1 MPGRFTAADV
11 RGTLKTRDSWW
22 TVFFVD
28 PLAAPLVKLLA
39 NRTNVTPN
47 QLSLVAFVLGLGSA
61 AAFLTGNR
69 WLLALGGVLFHLAF
83 LVDCLDGKIARL
95 KGTGTTWGKWLDFVV
110 DRVRIFLCMITLV
123 VGQYLHTGEAF
134 YLILG
139 LGAIAVEGFR
149 YINAAQAQDLRR
161 EMRAKTVELQQAAG
175 DSPKFVEDMMLA
187 DPQLDPDRLVEQG
200 DAIDL
205 QQGFRKK
212 FGFYDR
218 VRRTLRRHRIRTHL
232 WSGVEY
238 EMFVCIVGP
247 LTGFVASVIIGSAVL
262 LLLFEGLLVYQLW
275 LQVREFDRMVAAQ
288 TPPPPTD
295 DTADDRVS

>member
-1 MPGRFTAADV
+1 MPGRFTKADV

-22 TVFFVD
+22 TVFLVD
-28 PLAAPLVKLLA
+28 PLAAPLVRLVA
-39 NRTNVTPN
+39 NRTNITPN
-47 QLSLVAFVLGLGSA
+47 QLSLVAFLLGLGSA
-61 AAFLTGNR
+61 AAFLTGDR

-83 LVDCLDGKIARL
+83 VVDCVDGKVARL

-123 VGQYLHTGEAF
+123 VGQYLHTGEVL
-134 YLILG
+134 YLLLG

-161 EMRAKTVELQQAAG
+161 EMRARTVELRAADG
-175 DSPKFVEDMMLA
+175 ESPQFVEDLMVD
-187 DPQLDPDRLVEQG
+187 DPELDPEELVERG
-200 DAIDL
+200 EAIDL

-218 VRRTLRRHRIRTHL
+218 ARRTLRRHRIRTHL

-247 LTGFVASVIIGSAVL
+247 ITGFVATVIVGSAVL
-262 LLLFEGLLVYQLW
+262 LVAFEALLVYQLW
-275 LQVREFDRMVAAQ
+275 LQVREFDRLVAKHR
-288 TPPPPTD
+288 P
-295 DTADDRVS
+295 